1 MTSSAKPSID
11 RKTGLSLLT
20 LGLLLGGTA
29 VLGGLILGF
38 GGPLAGAA
46 VLAALVAGLIVLRDI
61 EVGFWGVIL
70 VVCLLPFA
78 TLPIDIGLTPTFL
91 DLALGAV
98 FAIWALG
105 LVTGRQRTV
114 VLSPITLPLGLFIL
128 VAVFSFI
135 FGLSNGPLTPTLLRK
150 FAELLLSLAFVLVV
164 IDYCATWEQLERLV
178 KVVLLAG
185 TATAVIAIGLWLL
198 PDDTANTLLNVL
210 QRLGYPGGWVI
221 RYIEENPALAERAIG
236 TSVDPNVL
244 GGLLLMIGALAGPQL
259 VAKRPLFSRWLTVA
273 MFGLI
278 VGALVLTFSRSAML
292 GLAAGLVYV
301 AVLRYRRLLPYMVV
315 AGLLFLLLPVT
326 QGYVARFIEG
336 IQGQDLATQMR
347 FGEYKDA
354 LILIQRY
361 PIFGVGFAGTPD
373 IDIYLGVANVYFTI
387 AEVMG
392 LVGLLAF
399 LAVIGTVFFNAFLNR
414 RIFKQNERLDA
425 VWLGLHAALVGGLV
439 AGIFDHYL
447 FNLEF
452 HHAVTA
458 FWLLVG
464 MAAAATRLG
473 KENAENSV
481 AAEENGRL
489 PASLAG

>member
-1 MTSSAKPSID
+1 MTSSAK
-11 RKTGLSLLT
+11 SLLDKT
-20 LGLLLGGTA
+20 SRLRLLALGLVLGATA
-29 VLGGLILGF
+29 VFGGLVLGF

-46 VLAALVAGLIVLRDI
+46 VLVALVAGLVVLKDI

-78 TLPIDIGLTPTFL
+78 TLPFDIGLTPTFL
-91 DLALGAV
+91 DLALGSV

-105 LVTGRQRTV
+105 LVTGRQRTI
-114 VLSPITLPLGLFIL
+114 VLSPLTLPLGLFII
-128 VAVFSFI
+128 VALFSFI

-150 FAELLLSLAFVLVV
+150 FAELILSLAFVLVV
-164 IDYCATWEQLERLV
+164 IDFCTTWEHLERLV

-185 TATAVIAIGLWLL
+185 GATAVIAIGLWVL
-198 PDDTANTLLNVL
+198 PDDTANTLLNAL

-221 RYIEENPALAERAIG
+221 RYIEENPELSERAIG

-259 VAKRPLFSRWLTVA
+259 VAKRPLFTRWFTVIL
-273 MFGLI
+273 FGLI
-278 VGALVLTFSRSAML
+278 VMALVLTFSRSAML
-292 GLAAGLVYV
+292 GLAAGLAYV
-301 AVLRYRRLLPYMVV
+301 AVLRYRRLLPYMVI
-315 AGLLFLLLPVT
+315 AGLLFLLLPAA
-326 QGYVARFIEG
+326 QGYVTRFVEG

-354 LILIQRY
+354 LILILRY
-361 PIFGVGFAGTPD
+361 PLFGVGFAGTPD
-373 IDIYLGVANVYFTI
+373 IDIYLGVANVYLTI

-399 LAVIGTVFFNAFLNR
+399 FAVIGTVFAYAFVNR
-414 RIFKQNERLDA
+414 HIFKQNEQLDA
-425 VWLGLHAALVGGLV
+425 VWLGLHAALVGGLI
-439 AGIFDHYL
+439 AGVFDHYL

-464 MAAAATRLG
+464 MATAATRLG
-473 KENAENSV
+473 KVEGEKVTIND
-481 AAEENGRL
+481 
-489 PASLAG
+489 

>member
-1 MTSSAKPSID
+1 MTSSAKSSLD
-11 RKTGLSLLT
+11 RKLGLSRLT
-20 LGLLLGGTA
+20 LGLVLGGTA
-29 VLGGLILGF
+29 VLGGVILGF

-46 VLAALVAGLIVLRDI
+46 VLAALLVGFIVLRDI

-78 TLPIDIGLTPTFL
+78 TLPFDIGLTPTFL
-91 DLALGAV
+91 DMALGAV

-105 LVTGRQRTV
+105 LVTGRQRTI
-114 VLSPITLPLGLFIL
+114 VLSPLTLPLGLFII
-128 VAVFSFI
+128 VALFSFI

-150 FAELLLSLAFVLVV
+150 FAELILSLSFVLVV
-164 IDYCATWEQLERLV
+164 IDYCTTWEHLERLV

-185 TATAVIAIGLWLL
+185 AAAAVIAIGLWLL
-198 PDDTANTLLNVL
+198 PEDTANTLLNTL

-221 RYIEENPALAERAIG
+221 RYIEENPALSERAIG

-259 VAKRPLFSRWLTVA
+259 VAKRPLFSRWFAIIL
-273 MFGLI
+273 FGLI
-278 VGALVLTFSRSAML
+278 AVALVLTFSRSAML
-292 GLAAGLVYV
+292 GLVAGLAYV
-301 AVLRYRRLLPYMVV
+301 AVLRYRRLVPYMVV

-326 QGYVARFIEG
+326 QGYIARFVEG

-361 PIFGVGFAGTPD
+361 PLFGVGFAGTPD

-392 LVGLLAF
+392 LVGLFAF
-399 LAVIGTVFFNAFLNR
+399 FSVIATVFAYAFFNR
-414 RIFKQNERLDA
+414 HTFKQNDRLDA

-464 MAAAATRLG
+464 MAAASTRLG
-473 KENAENSV
+473 VENKN
-481 AAEENGRL
+481 
-489 PASLAG
+489 

>member
-1 MTSSAKPSID
+1 
-11 RKTGLSLLT
+11 
-20 LGLLLGGTA
+20 
-29 VLGGLILGF
+29 
-38 GGPLAGAA
+38 
-46 VLAALVAGLIVLRDI
+46 
-61 EVGFWGVIL
+61 
-70 VVCLLPFA
+70 
-78 TLPIDIGLTPTFL
+78 
-91 DLALGAV
+91 
-98 FAIWALG
+98 
-105 LVTGRQRTV
+105 
-114 VLSPITLPLGLFIL
+114 
-128 VAVFSFI
+128 
-135 FGLSNGPLTPTLLRK
+135 
-150 FAELLLSLAFVLVV
+150 
-164 IDYCATWEQLERLV
+164 
-178 KVVLLAG
+178 
-185 TATAVIAIGLWLL
+185 
-198 PDDTANTLLNVL
+198 
-210 QRLGYPGGWVI
+210 
-221 RYIEENPALAERAIG
+221 
-236 TSVDPNVL
+236 
-244 GGLLLMIGALAGPQL
+244 
-259 VAKRPLFSRWLTVA
+259 
-273 MFGLI
+273 
-278 VGALVLTFSRSAML
+278 
-292 GLAAGLVYV
+292 
-301 AVLRYRRLLPYMVV
+301 
-315 AGLLFLLLPVT
+315 
-326 QGYVARFIEG
+326 
-336 IQGQDLATQMR
+336 MR